1 MEPGISA
8 WGLSADAI
16 SREGGQGSKLETK
29 LSSLDYT
36 EVEVKILCA
45 ITETQVYT
53 TF

>member
-1 MEPGISA
+1 MEPEHQ
-8 WGLSADAI
+8 GLSAHAV

-36 EVEVKILCA
+36 EVEVKLLSA
-45 ITETQVYT
+45 ITETQVYI